1 MLFNVIFRKIYFKD
15 SRYSRETKTVSK
27 TIETIFSQKITTT
40 CEKYPTLFRT
50 AEVSVNFLRTF

>member
-1 MLFNVIFRKIYFKD
+1 MLFFEKFILKILDTQEELKL
-15 SRYSRETKTVSK
+15 VSK

>member
-1 MLFNVIFRKIYFKD
+1 MLFFEKFILKIIDTQEELKL
-15 SRYSRETKTVSK
+15 VSK

-50 AEVSVNFLRTF
+50 AEVSVNFLRTL

>member
-1 MLFNVIFRKIYFKD
+1 MLFFEKFILKILDTQEKL
-15 SRYSRETKTVSK
+15 KLVSK